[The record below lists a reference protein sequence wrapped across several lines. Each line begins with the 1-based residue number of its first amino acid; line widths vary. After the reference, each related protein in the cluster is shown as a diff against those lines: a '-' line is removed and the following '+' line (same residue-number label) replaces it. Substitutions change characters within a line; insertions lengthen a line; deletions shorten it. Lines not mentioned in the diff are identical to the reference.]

1 MTTNP
6 IQIRRR
12 TPLPVMAHAVYLYFS
27 GLSLRRAARSLR
39 SVIVRSYT
47 SMWRWVQRLG
57 PALGSIGADPRDVRR
72 IFVDETM
79 VNAGGTPALIWVA
92 FEPDLRAMPD
102 FHVSWRGNSI
112 DAYLF
117 IRRPVH
123 KYGGVPIYTDGAG
136 WCADAC
142 RWAGAERAVHD
153 RPLRNLMERMVQ
165 YVKDR
170 TDAFD
175 DLFPA
180 RKSRLSSRRAFE
192 HMLNWLS
199 AFMFMH
205 NFVFENRN
213 LRRPPLVWR
222 EEEMPWWLNGLRPIL
237 SLG

>member
-1 MTTNP
+1 MITNP

-12 TPLPVMAHAVYLYFS
+12 TPLPVMAYAVYLYYS
-27 GLSLRRAARSLR
+27 NMSLRYAARSLR

-47 SMWRWVQRLG
+47 SIWRWVQRLG
-57 PALGSIGADPRDVRR
+57 PILGSFGADPRDVHR

-79 VNAGGTPALIWVA
+79 VNAGGTSALIWIA
-92 FEPDLRAMPD
+92 FEPDLRAMLD

-117 IRRPVH
+117 IRRLVH
-123 KYGGVPIYTDGAG
+123 KYGRVPIYTDGAG
-136 WCADAC
+136 WYADAC
-142 RWAGAERAVHD
+142 RWAGVEHVVYG

-170 TDAFD
+170 TEAFD

-205 NFVFENRN
+205 NFMFDNRN
-213 LRRPPLVWR
+213 LKRPPLVWR
-222 EEEMPWWLNGLRPIL
+222 EEEMPWWLNEMRRMLRL
-237 SLG
+237 

>member
-1 MTTNP
+1 MTTNQ

-12 TPLPVMAHAVYLYFS
+12 TPLPVMAHAVYLHFS
-27 GLSLRRAARSLR
+27 GLSLRRAARALR
-39 SVIVRSYT
+39 PITSRSHA

-57 PALGSIGADPRDVRR
+57 PILGSIGADPREVRR

-79 VNAGGTPALIWVA
+79 VNLGGTPAWIWVA
-92 FEPDLRAMPD
+92 FEPDLRAMLD

-123 KYGGVPIYTDGAG
+123 KYGRVPIYTDGAG

-170 TDAFD
+170 TEAFD

-180 RKSRLSSRRAFE
+180 GGRRLGSRRAFE
-192 HMLNWLS
+192 RVLNWLS
-199 AFMFMH
+199 AFMFMQD
-205 NFVFENRN
+205 FVFENGG
-213 LRRPPLVWR
+213 LPRPPLVWK
-222 EEEMPWWLNGLRPIL
+222 EEMPPWLNGMRRMLWF
-237 SLG
+237 

>member
-1 MTTNP
+1 MTANP

-12 TPLPVMAHAVYLYFS
+12 TPLPVMAYAVYLYYS
-27 GLSLRRAARSLR
+27 NMSLRYAARSLR

-47 SMWRWVQRLG
+47 SIWRWVQRLG
-57 PALGSIGADPRDVRR
+57 PVLGSFGADPRDVRR

-79 VNAGGTPALIWVA
+79 VNVGGTSALIWVA
-92 FEPDLRAMPD
+92 FEPDLRAMLD

-112 DAYLF
+112 DAYTF
-117 IRRPVH
+117 IRRLVH

-136 WCADAC
+136 WYADAC
-142 RWAGAERAVHD
+142 RWAGVEHVVYG

-170 TDAFD
+170 TEAFD

-205 NFVFENRN
+205 NFMFDNRN
-213 LRRPPLVWR
+213 LKRPPLVWR
-222 EEEMPWWLNGLRPIL
+222 EEEMPWWLNEMRRMLRL
-237 SLG
+237 